1 MAASAPPLVDPNSAA
16 RLREVLDAVDLLM
29 KENNALMA
37 TLQGSLTLPDPT
49 EALDWPALSASF
61 RAVMAGFDAVLK
73 YAQAACGRDAS
84 LLHASTER
92 VVSSLGRRAAAG
104 IPTTHLM
111 LFPRAVTEA
120 TAKELPS
127 LLAAAVAPEIHG
139 ADARLAADA
148 RAEGL
153 SRDPAA
159 AVAELM
165 HGLGHVRAI
174 VAHLTSTRAED
185 RATGEGVLSARGGG
199 AGGRLLASIQ
209 GYRLPHERKAME
221 VRAKPAAGARGVP
234 SKRLLAAGQ
243 PAERTAAQ
251 AAVAFGL

>member
-1 MAASAPPLVDPNSAA
+1 
-16 RLREVLDAVDLLM
+16 
-29 KENNALMA
+29 
-37 TLQGSLTLPDPT
+37 
-49 EALDWPALSASF
+49 
-61 RAVMAGFDAVLK
+61 
-73 YAQAACGRDAS
+73 
-84 LLHASTER
+84 
-92 VVSSLGRRAAAG
+92 
-104 IPTTHLM
+104 M

-159 AVAELM
+159 AVAELSERPDLAWPRARNRSRATASRSRTYRSPAV

-209 GYRLPHERKAME
+209 GYRLPHERKAS
-221 VRAKPAAGARGVP
+221 GQHRG
-234 SKRLLAAGQ
+234 SESG
-243 PAERTAAQ
+243 
-251 AAVAFGL
+251 